1 MTTIDEKDLQP
12 FDQKDKE
19 KDYIVSHFKEK
30 GKYYLFLSPREVKPE
45 LKSKMYRFGVF
56 IDSKPY
62 WLNEGKY
69 VTYDRAI
76 AKQTYLSLVE
86 KYGREEDK
94 SVVIFMAK
102 K

>member
-1 MTTIDEKDLQP
+1 MMTIDKDDLQP
-12 FDQKDKE
+12 FTE
-19 KDYIVSHFKEK
+19 KDRNKNYIVSFFKEN
-30 GKYYLFLSPREVKPE
+30 GKDYLFLSPKEVKPE

-69 VTYDRAI
+69 VTHERAI

-86 KYGREEDK
+86 KYASKQDK